1 VAWWPTTIAIAQD
14 PKSSYFSLYY
24 PNVRRGVM
32 VPVVWTREFGLIS
45 DKDAKAVR
53 DALYF
58 AFDLRDEVFWS
69 LLAVGAFLLVLS
81 VPAVFVLL
89 RCYRRSHTRFSYHA
103 VGIND
108 GDSLRYDHSP

>member
-1 VAWWPTTIAIAQD
+1 MIAIAQD

-81 VPAVFVLL
+81 VPSVFVLL
-89 RCYRRSHTRFSYHA
+89 RCYRKSHSRFSYHA

-108 GDSLRYDHSP
+108 GDSLRYDRSP